1 MKPADHI
8 RDLAEA
14 MGYWSLAT
22 DDARRNMRLVIRIDY
37 PSYSRQAIAD
47 ALKRRAKP
55 GRPKHPRCPHCGRPM
70 PTTRQQGATP

>member
-8 RDLAEA
+8 REMAES
-14 MGYWSLAT
+14 MGYWTAT
-22 DDARRNMRLVIRIDY
+22 PLVQGFIRARLRDATT
-37 PSYSRQAIAD
+37 YSRQAIAD

-70 PTTRQQGATP
+70 PTTKRQEATP